1 MHTTIGDMIMSKKIA
16 SSLYK
21 AARTVNDIETLASGD
36 PKKIARRAKNKLLGR
51 LLGKL
56 RVWR

>member
-1 MHTTIGDMIMSKKIA
+1 MSKKIA

-56 RVWR
+56 KVWR

>member
-1 MHTTIGDMIMSKKIA
+1 MSKKIA

-21 AARTVNDIETLASGD
+21 AARTMNDIETIASGN
-36 PKKIARRAKNKLLGR
+36 PEKIARRAKNKLLGR

-56 RVWR
+56 RIWR